1 MGPEQNSQNE
11 TIPLLIDV
19 LQTRAASPRRGRSSP
34 AKHESAG
41 CLGEVL
47 PQQGSGLSVVFATL
61 CIVDLFGVFPIIAL
75 PRAIINCGWIGIPLA
90 LAVFSV
96 QIYTARLLGR
106 CWVMAERIN
115 PLIMLKSRYPYAAL
129 AEEALGLKA
138 SRLVSFL
145 LDITVFGASIPN
157 LLVASQ
163 NLQLIGL
170 KMSHWNF
177 EFSFCYWLV
186 LVGIVL
192 CPVMWL
198 GSPKDMKWLAGTS
211 VFTVAS
217 VGVLTWVTMIT
228 DIRDL
233 DTQPVPQLSWEA
245 IAVAYGV
252 IAFQFDIHPMILT
265 VQVDMERK
273 NELGKAIT
281 CGFLVTCSLFLTTT
295 IIAMWRYGSTVT
307 PNLLQGMPANAP
319 LYADV
324 LLVTLQICL
333 SMVVGGCAL
342 YQDVEDKLG
351 IPREFN
357 WKRCLV
363 RSSLVMLGVAL
374 GLTVPRF
381 DLIMGLIGGAL
392 TGPLM
397 FIFPPLFY
405 LHLSR
410 NALSGVRRHPVWMA
424 AERLLLLIVILLG
437 VAATIAATYFSL
449 VETVQFAHFT
459 PPCIVNVTSASRAW
473 INDAF
478 SYDL

>member
-1 MGPEQNSQNE
+1 MGPENSEGNE
-11 TIPLLIDV
+11 SIPLLIDV
-19 LQTRAASPRRGRSSP
+19 LQKKTSP
-34 AKHESAG
+34 ARRARSPDKNETSF
-41 CLGEVL
+41 GEVL
-47 PQQGSGLSVVFATL
+47 PQQGSGLSLLFATL
-61 CIVDLFGVFPIIAL
+61 CIVDLFGVFPIVAL
-75 PRAIINCGWIGIPLA
+75 PRAIINCGWIGIPVA
-90 LAVFSV
+90 LSVFTL

-145 LDITVFGASIPN
+145 LDITVFGGCIPN

-170 KMSHWNF
+170 KMSHWSF

-186 LVGIVL
+186 LVGIAL
-192 CPVMWL
+192 CPIMWL

-211 VFTVAS
+211 VFTVGS

-228 DIRDL
+228 DTRDL
-233 DTQPVPQLSWEA
+233 EIAPVPAISWEA

-295 IIAMWRYGSTVT
+295 VIAMWRYGSTVT

-342 YQDVEDKLG
+342 FQDVEDKLG

-357 WKRCLV
+357 WKRCVV
-363 RSSLVMLGVAL
+363 RSTLIMLAVGL

-405 LHLSR
+405 LHLSQ
-410 NALSGVRRHPVWMA
+410 NALSGARRHPLWMA
-424 AERLLLLIVILLG
+424 AERMLLFGVILAG
-437 VAATIAATYFSL
+437 VAATGAATYFSM
-449 VETVQFAHFT
+449 VETIQYADFT

-473 INDAF
+473 INEAF
-478 SYDL
+478 DFEL